1 MVIIGVKLVTLEV
14 YFCFLNIFNNF
25 SKFKTDLNC
34 DMGEITEED
43 VQNSLSE
50 LERNALERRKR
61 LKNIRAQLSIRN
73 QENGTSEAVNTEDQE
88 RDG

>member
-1 MVIIGVKLVTLEV
+1 
-14 YFCFLNIFNNF
+14 
-25 SKFKTDLNC
+25 
-34 DMGEITEED
+34 MGEITEED